1 MVNHDS
7 DAKTVSRYLEVKECL
22 HSLGFK
28 LQVMK
33 PFGGGDFVF
42 DVSSEWGFS
51 MYYDTL
57 DKVETVAQMIDIVKN
72 RPQIIAGD

>member
-33 PFGGGDFVF
+33 EFGGLFNI
-42 DVSSEWGFS
+42 SNKEFS
-51 MYYDTL
+51 DNYDTL
-57 DKVETVAQMIDIVKN
+57 DKVEAVARVLGIVKN